1 MQARRGPAMLLA
13 VLVLALAS
21 CPPARSLY
29 HTSEAVIRWYEEHG
43 LRSHDRLRFEELAES
58 ADASGIHVATITD
71 FKAGTAVSDKQTV
84 LLVFSEHAREIITSE
99 VALWLSQILVYE
111 SSAISVWP
119 ELLTTLRND
128 TSQPPDAVAA
138 TVREWVAEFRRRFR
152 IKIVPLANLEGR
164 RQFEAGHLCLRKTPS
179 GVDLNR
185 NWPLFWQA
193 VQLSD
198 DSYGGSLPLTER
210 QSRLVKQLAE
220 KERPRCYI
228 NVHSGEWAAYSPW
241 DSKRSKPPDL
251 PPAMPALMR
260 ELGRVCNCKAGPA
273 GAVSGYLAYG
283 TSMDYMYQVGSPEG
297 QGGARSAL
305 LGWCRWGGRLPKLPG
320 WRPLRVCGRP

>member
-1 MQARRGPAMLLA
+1 MASPLLLAMLL
-13 VLVLALAS
+13 LALAGR
-21 CPPARSLY
+21 PARSLY
-29 HTSEAVIRWYEEHG
+29 HTSDAVIKWYTEHAA
-43 LRSHDRLRFEELAES
+43 RSHDRLHFEELTEEG
-58 ADASGIHVATITD
+58 DASGVHVATISD
-71 FKAGTAVSDKQTV
+71 FKAGTALSDKQTV

-119 ELLTTLRND
+119 ELLTTLRNH

-138 TVREWVAEFRRRFR
+138 TVRDWVAEFRRRFR

-164 RQFEAGHLCLRKTPS
+164 RRFEGGQLCLRKTPD

-193 VQLSD
+193 MPASD
-198 DSYGGSLPLTER
+198 ESFGGPAPLTER

-220 KERPRCYI
+220 REPPRCYV

-241 DSKRSKPPDL
+241 DSKRAKPPDL

-260 ELGRVCNCKAGPA
+260 DLGRVCNCKAGPA

-283 TSMDYMYQVGSPEG
+283 TSMDYMYQVG
-297 QGGARSAL
+297 GGAGRGRAGAWQADRRAAKVVCWL
-305 LGWCRWGGRLPKLPG
+305 AGWLAG
-320 WRPLRVCGRP
+320 WPAS